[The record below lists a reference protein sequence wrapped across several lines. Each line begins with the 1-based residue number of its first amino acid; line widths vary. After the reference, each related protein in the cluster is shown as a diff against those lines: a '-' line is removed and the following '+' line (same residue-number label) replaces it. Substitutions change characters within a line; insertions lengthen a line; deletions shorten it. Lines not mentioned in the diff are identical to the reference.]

1 MWEHRAMKASHHTMQ
16 LESDTTEVES
26 AAEYN
31 AMKEKLIGKDFA
43 KLLPWQK
50 AILLKGVTL

>member
-1 MWEHRAMKASHHTMQ
+1 MKASHHTMQ

-50 AILLKGVTL
+50 AILLKGETLCCPC